1 MATTTP
7 DRTRPAA
14 FDTIRTPKGSSSG
27 MERMERR
34 WGILLGLPAMLGFL
48 AFTIGP
54 MLASAWISLTDW
66 DIYTGA
72 SYIGFDNYQEMFT
85 EDPLFFKSLWV
96 TLYYAFASVPLVL
109 LTGFAAAML
118 LNADVRGK
126 AVFRTIFYLPV
137 LVPLIA
143 NTVLWTWLFN
153 PDFGLFNSL
162 LEQFSLPTSQ
172 WLYDPGTVI
181 PSLILMAVWGFGNSA
196 VIFLA
201 GLQGVPAHLYEAVE
215 VDGGGAWQK
224 LRNVTL
230 PMMTP
235 TIFFNLIIGMIGAF
249 QAFLEAYAMT
259 DGGPNNGSLFYVLYL
274 YRTAFTESRMGYASA
289 LSWFLF
295 VVILVITVL
304 IFRSARSWVYCEDNA
319 A

>member
-1 MATTTP
+1 MAIGIP
-7 DRTRPAA
+7 LRGRPANGA
-14 FDTIRTPKGSSSG
+14 GRPRRRSSSG

-34 WGILLGLPAMLGFL
+34 WGIALGLPAMLGFL

-66 DIYTGA
+66 NIYTGA
-72 SYIGFDNYQEMFT
+72 SYIGTDNYTEMFT
-85 EDPLFFKSLWV
+85 GDPLFWKSLWV

-126 AVFRTIFYLPV
+126 SVFRTIFYLPV

-162 LEQFSLPTSQ
+162 LDQFSLPTSQ
-172 WLYDPGTVI
+172 WLYDPDTVI
-181 PSLILMAVWGFGNSA
+181 PSLILMAVWGFGNA
-196 VIFLA
+196 TVIFLA
-201 GLQGVPAHLYEAVE
+201 GLQGVPTHLYEAVE
-215 VDGGGAWQK
+215 VDGGGWWQK

-235 TIFFNLIIGMIGAF
+235 TIFFNLVIGMIGAF
-249 QAFLEAYAMT
+249 QSFVEAYSMT
-259 DGGPNNGSLFYVLYL
+259 DGGPNNSSLFYVLYL
-274 YRTAFTESRMGYASA
+274 YRTAFSESRMGYASA

-295 VVILVITVL
+295 IIILVLTVL
-304 IFRSARSWVYCEDNA
+304 IFRSARSWVYYEDNSR
-319 A
+319 

>member
-1 MATTTP
+1 MAIGIPLRDQRADGTG
-7 DRTRPAA
+7 RSR
-14 FDTIRTPKGSSSG
+14 RRSSSG

-34 WGILLGLPAMLGFL
+34 WGIALGLPAMLGFL

-66 DIYTGA
+66 NIYTGA
-72 SYIGFDNYQEMFT
+72 NFIGVDNYNEMFT
-85 EDPLFFKSLWV
+85 GDPLFWQSLWV

-126 AVFRTIFYLPV
+126 SIFRTIFYLPV

-172 WLYDPGTVI
+172 WLYDPSTVI
-181 PSLILMAVWGFGNSA
+181 PSLILMAVWGFGNA
-196 VIFLA
+196 TVIFLA
-201 GLQGVPAHLYEAVE
+201 GLQGVPTHLYEAVE
-215 VDGGGAWQK
+215 VDGGGWWQK

-235 TIFFNLIIGMIGAF
+235 TIFFNLVIGMIGAF
-249 QAFLEAYAMT
+249 QSFVEAYSMT
-259 DGGPNNGSLFYVLYL
+259 NGGPNNSSLFYVLYL
-274 YRTAFTESRMGYASA
+274 YRTAFSESRMGYASA

-295 VVILVITVL
+295 VIILVLTVL
-304 IFRSARSWVYCEDNA
+304 IFRSARSWVYYEDNTR
-319 A
+319 

>member
-1 MATTTP
+1 MATTTTP
-7 DRTRPAA
+7 DRTR
-14 FDTIRTPKGSSSG
+14 TIARLTRTPKRSSSG

-126 AVFRTIFYLPV
+126 AIFRTIFYLPV

-304 IFRSARSWVYCEDNA
+304 IFRSARSWVYYEDNA

>member
-1 MATTTP
+1 MAIGIPLRERRTVGA
-7 DRTRPAA
+7 DRPR
-14 FDTIRTPKGSSSG
+14 RRSSSG

-34 WGILLGLPAMLGFL
+34 WGIALGLPAMLGFL

-66 DIYTGA
+66 NIYTGA
-72 SYIGFDNYQEMFT
+72 SFIGVDNYDEMFT
-85 EDPLFFKSLWV
+85 GDPLFWKSLWV
-96 TLYYAFASVPLVL
+96 TMYYAFASVPLVL

-126 AVFRTIFYLPV
+126 SVFRTIFYLPV

-162 LEQFSLPTSQ
+162 LEQFSLPTSL
-172 WLYDPGTVI
+172 WLYDPSTVI
-181 PSLILMAVWGFGNSA
+181 PSLILMAVWGFGNA
-196 VIFLA
+196 TVIFLA
-201 GLQGVPAHLYEAVE
+201 GLQGVPTHLYEAVE
-215 VDGGGAWQK
+215 VDGGGWLDK

-235 TIFFNLIIGMIGAF
+235 TIFFNLVIGMIGAF
-249 QAFLEAYAMT
+249 QSFVEAYSMT
-259 DGGPNNGSLFYVLYL
+259 NGGPNNSSLFYVLYL
-274 YRTAFTESRMGYASA
+274 YRTAFSESRMGYASA

-295 VVILVITVL
+295 IIILVLTVL
-304 IFRSARSWVYCEDNA
+304 IFRSARSWVYYEDNSR
-319 A
+319 

>member
-1 MATTTP
+1 MAIGIP
-7 DRTRPAA
+7 LRDGRTDGAGR
-14 FDTIRTPKGSSSG
+14 RRRRSSSG

-34 WGILLGLPAMLGFL
+34 WGIALGLPAMIGFL

-66 DIYTGA
+66 NIYTGA
-72 SYIGFDNYQEMFT
+72 SFIGVDNYDEMFT
-85 EDPLFFKSLWV
+85 DDPLFWKSLWV

-126 AVFRTIFYLPV
+126 SVFRTIFYLPV

-162 LEQFSLPTSQ
+162 LDQFSLPTSQ

-181 PSLILMAVWGFGNSA
+181 PSLVLMAVWGFGNA
-196 VIFLA
+196 TVIFLA

-215 VDGGGAWQK
+215 VDGGGWWQK

-235 TIFFNLIIGMIGAF
+235 TIFFNLVIGMIGAF
-249 QAFLEAYAMT
+249 QAFVEAYAMT
-259 DGGPNNGSLFYVLYL
+259 DGGPNNSSLMYVLYL

-295 VVILVITVL
+295 IIILVLTVL
-304 IFRSARSWVYCEDNA
+304 IFRSARSWVYYEDNSR
-319 A
+319 